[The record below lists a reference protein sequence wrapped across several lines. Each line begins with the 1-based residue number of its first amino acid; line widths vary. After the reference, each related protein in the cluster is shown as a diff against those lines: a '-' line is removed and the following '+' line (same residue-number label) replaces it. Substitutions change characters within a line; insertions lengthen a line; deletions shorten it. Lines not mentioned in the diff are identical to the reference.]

1 MVEWSLIT
9 VERGNSQDRH
19 ACQKNVT
26 PSLEFR
32 VQLPLLKKLEN
43 PPDCL
48 PREYGPTMTPLG
60 LGFVA

>member
-1 MVEWSLIT
+1 MVEWSLVT

-43 PPDCL
+43 LENRPL
-48 PREYGPTMTPLG
+48 PTASQESLA
-60 LGFVA
+60 LL